1 MSGKALA
8 AGSLKMMLFLIL
20 VHVVELDDEI
30 KDSQQ
35 EAAGP
40 AGPLIERQKG
50 VVASRAGASTIAS
63 ISWRGV

>member
-20 VHVVELDDEI
+20 VHVVVLDDEI

-40 AGPLIERQKG
+40 AGPLIER
-50 VVASRAGASTIAS
+50 
-63 ISWRGV
+63 